1 VTNQEIM
8 CRISY
13 GLSRLQHAGI
23 REGLTVFLSRDA
35 FFSLTADPNVSG
47 WLGQTE
53 SGRLGLFGCPIQ
65 IAASDGM
72 GFWVCVK
79 VDD

>member
-1 VTNQEIM
+1 MTNQEM
-8 CRISY
+8 LDRISY
-13 GLSRLQHAGI
+13 GLSRLQNAGI
-23 REGLTVFLSRDA
+23 RAGLTVFLSRDA
-35 FFSLTADPNVSG
+35 FFSLTADPKVSG
-47 WLGQTE
+47 WLGETE

-72 GFWVCVK
+72 GFWVGVK